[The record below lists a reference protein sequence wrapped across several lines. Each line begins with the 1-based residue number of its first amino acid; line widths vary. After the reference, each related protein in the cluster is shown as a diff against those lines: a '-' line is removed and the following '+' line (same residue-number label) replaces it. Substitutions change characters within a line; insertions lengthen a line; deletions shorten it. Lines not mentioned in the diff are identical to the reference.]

1 MCISDNKRVEMAS
14 NLSHEEM
21 QSVLNELN
29 LMWEAR
35 NFIDAVCL
43 FEKYIDVKL
52 EDKIEVQFKAGLCSL
67 FTNICDLAKTEKLE
81 ECLFSTLESSLEKT
95 VEYLSDNLSQIQKI
109 FKEGI
114 ANYNYA
120 TSLSILYSFKRIK
133 NNDYLLPINT
143 ELLVRAKR
151 QFWIAIRASKNKMKL
166 EMMVNLAHVLSDCY
180 RISECLYL
188 YDKVIEIEPTFP
200 QANYSKAKSLEFL
213 SKLSSGYS
221 INQIYEIFN
230 HYKAASMSSIEFHP
244 FLKESARIKSEQT
257 YNVLLKHGYDYLT
270 IEKDRAKNL
279 QEFLSHSE
287 KRQFYIKNGM
297 ALSEHSLYCGCN
309 GAARDSLTILKSSH
323 QIEGEFVP
331 RLEHVLNQLKTEY
344 FKARDLFFN
353 SQFKSDHDYKQDNY
367 ELCLTDL
374 GNFEVSGL
382 RSEDLR
388 LAFKS
393 CFGILDKIALSVCEL
408 FDFSVDENEKIYFE
422 SFWKK
427 QHERDK
433 DIKEK
438 RWSEVNSIEDN
449 PSLFALYFQSTDLDS
464 KKGEWK
470 NFKTWRNA
478 LEHGYFVLTSSQR
491 IEAPYGILDR
501 DFIVVH
507 AEYDFF
513 KDRTSELLRFVRSAI
528 FNFTFCIRREAEKS
542 VMGDNLVTKIPVN
555 FSKKYDIK
563 GDYV

>member
-1 MCISDNKRVEMAS
+1 MAS
-14 NLSHEEM
+14 NLSREEM
-21 QSVLNELN
+21 QSVLNALN

-35 NFIDAVCL
+35 NFAEANCL
-43 FEKYIDVKL
+43 FQKYIDAKI
-52 EDKIEVQFKAGLCSL
+52 EDKIEVQFKAKLCGLL
-67 FTNICDLAKTEKLE
+67 TDICDLAKTEKIE
-81 ECLFSTLESSLEKT
+81 ECLFSELESSLEKA
-95 VEYLSDNLSQIQKI
+95 VEYLSNNLSQIQKI
-109 FKEGI
+109 FKEGT

-120 TSLSILYSFKRIK
+120 TSLSTLYSFKRIK
-133 NNDYLLPINT
+133 NKDYLLPANA
-143 ELLVRAKR
+143 ELLVKAKK
-151 QFWIAIRASKNKMKL
+151 QFWIAIRASKSKMKL
-166 EMMVNLAHVLSDCY
+166 EMMVNLAHVLSDCR
-180 RISECLYL
+180 RITECLYL

-221 INQIYEIFN
+221 INQIYEVLN
-230 HYKAASMSSIEFHP
+230 HYKAASVSSIDCHP
-244 FLKESARIKSEQT
+244 SVKENAKIKCEQV
-257 YNVLLKHGYDYLT
+257 YKVLLEHGYNDST
-270 IEKDRAKNL
+270 IDEDRAKNL

-309 GAARDSLTILKSSH
+309 GAARDNLTILKSSNP
-323 QIEGEFVP
+323 IRGEFVP

-344 FKARDLFFN
+344 FKARESFFN
-353 SQFKSDHDYKQDNY
+353 SQFKSDDAYKQDNY

-374 GNFEVSGL
+374 GSFEVTGL

-408 FDFSVDENEKIYFE
+408 FGFSVDENEKVYFE

-427 QHERDK
+427 QHKTDK

-438 RWSEVNSIEDN
+438 RWVEINSIEDN

-464 KKGEWK
+464 KKGEWRE
-470 NFKTWRNA
+470 FKTWRNA
-478 LEHGYFVLTSSQR
+478 LEHGYFVLTSAHK

-501 DFIVVH
+501 DFRVVH

-528 FNFTFCIRREAEKS
+528 FNFTFCIRQEAEK
-542 VMGDNLVTKIPVN
+542 VTSEDGLEVATPVV
-555 FSKKYDIK
+555 FGKK
-563 GDYV
+563 